1 MGQLNTTKKV
11 QLTADVLFPE
21 NPGRIWMFGQS
32 LGPGRMTIKPDA
44 PPKDI
49 NDGTNVI
56 FPFGTFGD
64 SGEGVHKGKWYAI
77 ADQADTIVLLTEAS
91 Q

>member
-1 MGQLNTTKKV
+1 MGQLTITKKIGL
-11 QLTADVLFPE
+11 QADVLFE
-21 NPGRIWMFGQS
+21 QNSGRVWIFGQS
-32 LGPGRMTIKPDA
+32 LGPGRLTLKQES

-49 NDGTNVI
+49 NDGSNVI

-64 SGEGVHKGKWYAI
+64 SGEGVHKGTWYAI
-77 ADQADTIVLLTEAS
+77 ASLDATVVLCTEAS